1 MIKLDPKYGVFP
13 WWPQD
18 GNDWL
23 HPEDVAIARRLIPSR
38 RVFRRDGESGPF
50 VILHYGATKLRVLPS
65 LWQEVSFEGFD
76 MGDWVEVVSRGH
88 RNTPRTG
95 RIREM
100 LWEPRSKSLQYLITE
115 NGRPVAKMYTRPDLR
130 HVDPTE
136 ALADVQVDA

>member
-1 MIKLDPKYGVFP
+1 
-13 WWPQD
+13 
-18 GNDWL
+18 
-23 HPEDVAIARRLIPSR
+23 
-38 RVFRRDGESGPF
+38 
-50 VILHYGATKLRVLPS
+50 
-65 LWQEVSFEGFD
+65 
-76 MGDWVEVVSRGH
+76 MGDWVEVISRGH

-136 ALADVQVDA
+136 ALTDIQVDVNGDVSVDLATVRERKRAIVDYKPSGCTSSSPSFFIFL